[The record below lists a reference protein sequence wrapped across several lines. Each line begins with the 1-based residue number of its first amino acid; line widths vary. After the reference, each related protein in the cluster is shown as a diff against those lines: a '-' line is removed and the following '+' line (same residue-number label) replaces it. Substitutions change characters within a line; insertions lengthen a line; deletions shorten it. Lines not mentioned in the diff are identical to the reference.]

1 VQVRCKD
8 EKEQRAATRRSWPLS
23 VKAAHMDGSLTGF
36 VEGRELGQLSEGAGA
51 EWSGRRYVI
60 RSSQPLGT
68 GAGSCV
74 YEAVDRRDG
83 STVAVKVIDRLEIDC
98 EPSRVTQLERE
109 INIWNKLQH
118 PNIINLLDVVF
129 EDSWVL
135 LVIEYAGGGSL
146 YSVVAAGPV
155 PKERA
160 RVLFQQ
166 MLAAVEYCNKAGIFH
181 RDLKLENVVLS
192 QADRRGE
199 VGPEDDDLATA
210 TVKLTDFGAS
220 KDSHVQS
227 APKTKVGTIAYMAPE
242 VVDVTKVGTAKTY
255 VLYSLVYQP
264 QPLIP
269 PLASGTAA
277 RRTSGGWG

>member
-1 VQVRCKD
+1 
-8 EKEQRAATRRSWPLS
+8 
-23 VKAAHMDGSLTGF
+23 MDGSLTGF

-135 LVIEYAGGGSL
+135 LVIESRRDRCQRSGRVCCSSRCSL
-146 YSVVAAGPV
+146 QWSTAT
-155 PKERA
+155 
-160 RVLFQQ
+160 
-166 MLAAVEYCNKAGIFH
+166 
-181 RDLKLENVVLS
+181 
-192 QADRRGE
+192 RRGSS
-199 VGPEDDDLATA
+199 TA
-210 TVKLTDFGAS
+210 T
-220 KDSHVQS
+220 
-227 APKTKVGTIAYMAPE
+227 
-242 VVDVTKVGTAKTY
+242 
-255 VLYSLVYQP
+255 
-264 QPLIP
+264 
-269 PLASGTAA
+269 
-277 RRTSGGWG
+277 